1 MIRESATSHN
11 GKTKGGTLIMIKQ
24 FQSVGY
30 PTFYSHTK
38 QPINNLL
45 ALVLARNQEIDFTSE
60 INEKNCI
67 W

>member
-1 MIRESATSHN
+1 MIRESETSHN
-11 GKTKGGTLIMIKQ
+11 GKTKGGTLIMLKQ

-45 ALVLARNQEIDFTSE
+45 ALVLARNQEIDFPSDF
-60 INEKNCI
+60 NEKNYI